1 MTNLFILTGCSKGL
15 GKALLEVLL
24 ADAENM
30 VVGISRSPMKGA
42 GNFKHLTLD
51 LTDAEELSSRLDELF
66 PEGDYKKAVLI
77 NNAGWIG
84 EIAPI
89 GRLEPA
95 GIAKIHAVN
104 VIAPAILMNAFV
116 QRFAMEPMEKT
127 VVNISSGAAEK
138 NMDGWSGYSSS
149 KAALNRMTGVAQQ
162 ESEMKGYGIRY
173 FALSPGIVDTPMQE
187 DIRATKQEN
196 FSHVEQF
203 KSFKENHELTS
214 PSAVAEKVVFLLDHE
229 EEFDGVLQDVRKF

>member
-1 MTNLFILTGCSKGL
+1 MKNLFILTGCSKGV

-30 VVGISRSPMKGA
+30 VVGVSRSPMKGA

-51 LTDAEELSSRLDELF
+51 LANSEELSSKLEELF
-66 PEGDYKKAVLI
+66 PEGNYEKAVMI

-89 GRLEPA
+89 GRLDPA

-104 VIAPAILMNAFV
+104 VVAPAILMNAFV
-116 QRFAMEPMEKT
+116 HRFASGALKKT

-138 NMDGWSGYSSS
+138 NMDGWSGYCSS
-149 KAALNRMTGVAQQ
+149 KAALNRLTGVAQE
-162 ESEMKGYGIRY
+162 ESDLKGYGIRY
-173 FALSPGIVDTPMQE
+173 YALSPGIVDTPMQA
-187 DIRATKQEN
+187 DIRSAKEED
-196 FSHVEQF
+196 FSNLNKF
-203 KSFKENHELTS
+203 KSFKENQELTS
-214 PSAVAEKVVFLLDHE
+214 PDAVAKKVMHLLEHE
-229 EEFDGVLQDVRKF
+229 EEFVDVLQDVRKF